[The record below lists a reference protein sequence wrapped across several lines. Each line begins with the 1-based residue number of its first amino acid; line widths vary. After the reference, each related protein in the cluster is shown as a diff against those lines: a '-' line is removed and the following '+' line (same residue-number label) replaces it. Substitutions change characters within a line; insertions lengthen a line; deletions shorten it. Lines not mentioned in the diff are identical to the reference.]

1 MVSQFIK
8 VLALVSLLGIVGGRV
23 MADEPAPAAPQAAAE
38 HAEHKDHKHVHGS
51 KDCKH
56 KKEQHGDHEDY
67 EHKEGKAK
75 VLKFIIT
82 KCTMDMQMNVKTL
95 TLN

>member
-67 EHKEGKAK
+67 EHKEGKGKGAK
-75 VLKFIIT
+75 VHHHKMHDGHADECENT
-82 KCTMDMQMNVKTL
+82 HS
-95 TLN
+95 